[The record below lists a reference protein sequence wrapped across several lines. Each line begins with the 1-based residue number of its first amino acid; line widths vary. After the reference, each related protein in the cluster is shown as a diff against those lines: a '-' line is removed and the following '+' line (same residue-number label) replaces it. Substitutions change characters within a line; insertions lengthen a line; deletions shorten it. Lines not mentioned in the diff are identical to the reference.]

1 MTPLRLA
8 VFTNKFPGYPTT
20 YFARDMRALI
30 EAGIEVDVFAIY
42 PHEERLWAYVPEIL
56 NEAVFPRDR
65 AHHLTL
71 GQSLL
76 AALDPRR
83 LHRAPRFLRDTAT
96 LAASAARFGI
106 MPLAKTL
113 YVAPL
118 AWAWSAEFASRYD
131 HVMAYWG
138 NYPGTCAYLFHRLAD
153 RRIPF
158 TLCVHAQIDLYE
170 DPVYLEQKL
179 LYADNVVTIC
189 EYNRRFIEQHYPAT
203 YARIAD
209 RMQVNYR
216 GLDLR
221 DFPYRADGRSTR
233 RILAVGRL
241 SPEKG
246 YDNLLRSVAELVAR
260 GVDVELEIAGEGPE
274 GDALTALADRLRIRD
289 RVTFRGWLLSD
300 DLHRAMHEATLM
312 AQPSLI
318 EGLPTTVEEAM
329 ALGTPIV
336 GSSVGGI
343 PELLDQGRAGMLV
356 PPGDVS
362 ALTDALQTMLMDSEL
377 RRTFAERAR
386 KRAEEMLDMWRN
398 GAVLADLLR
407 HTTVRDQAV
416 PSTTALPAVSYAEH
430 S

>member
-1 MTPLRLA
+1 MTPLRVA
-8 VFTNKFPGYPTT
+8 VFTNKFPGYPST

-42 PHEERLWAYVPEIL
+42 PHEQRLWAYVPEIL
-56 NEAVFPRDR
+56 NEDVFPRSR

-71 GQSLL
+71 GQSL
-76 AALDPRR
+76 AAGLSPRR
-83 LHRAPRFLRDTAT
+83 LHRLPRFLKDTAAI
-96 LAASAARFGI
+96 AASAVRFGA

-118 AWAWSAEFASRYD
+118 AWAWSKEFASRYD

-138 NYPGTCAYLFHRLAD
+138 NYPGTCAYLFHRLAE
-153 RRIPF
+153 REIPF

-179 LYADNVVTIC
+179 LYADTIVTIC
-189 EYNRRFIEQHYPAT
+189 EYNRQFMRTHYPDT
-203 YARIAD
+203 YARVAD
-209 RMQVNYR
+209 RIHVNYR
-216 GLDLR
+216 GLDMR
-221 DFPYRADGRSTR
+221 EFEYRAEGRSTN

-246 YDNLLRSVAELVAR
+246 YDNLLRSVAELVRR
-260 GVDVELEIAGEGPE
+260 GLDVELEIAGEGPE
-274 GDALTALADRLRIRD
+274 GDALTALAVELGIRD
-289 RVTFRGWLLSD
+289 RVIFRGWLLAA

-336 GSSVGGI
+336 GSRVGGI
-343 PELLDQGRAGMLV
+343 PELLDDGRAGLIV
-356 PPGDVS
+356 PPGDVP
-362 ALTDALQTMLMDSEL
+362 ALTDALETMLVDPAL
-377 RRTFAERAR
+377 RLTFAERAR
-386 KRAEEMLDMWRN
+386 ARAEEMLDMWRN
-398 GAVLADLLR
+398 GALLADLLR
-407 HTTVRDQAV
+407 DTTVRQRALPSIAAV
-416 PSTTALPAVSYAEH
+416 PAVSYAEH